1 VSTPSASVRVLL
13 LADSHLGYDLP
24 AHPRV
29 KRRRRGH
36 DFQASYERALA
47 PASAGAVD
55 MVVHGGDL
63 FHRSKVPPS
72 LVFQGFHPLLAIAEA
87 GMPVF
92 VVPGN
97 HERSRIP
104 HERFSKHPNLHVFH
118 RPRTKV
124 VEVGSLRVAVS
135 GFPYQRHRIRE
146 RFPIVLEETGW
157 RGEDA
162 HLRLLCMH
170 QCVEGAT
177 VGPADYTF
185 RRAPDV
191 VRGSDL
197 PTDFAAVLSGH
208 IHRHQILQRDLRGRP
223 LPTPVLYPGSVERT
237 AFAEMGEEKGVVL
250 AELRVGGEGASL
262 VRHDFVHIPT
272 RPMMVRDL
280 HPPSTTGGAWL
291 RDDLEARLEVVLKE
305 VPIDAVLR
313 IRVHGRVS
321 REALSAVAA
330 PRLRRLSPPEM
341 NVQVLITER
350 GEDRGSGRS
359 EEDVGASLPLFPG
372 EA

>member
-1 VSTPSASVRVLL
+1 VSTPFASVRVLL

-29 KRRRRGH
+29 RRRRRGH
-36 DFQASYERALA
+36 DFQANYERALA
-47 PASAGAVD
+47 PARAGAVD

-63 FHRSKVPPS
+63 FHRSRVPPS
-72 LVFQGFHPLLAIAEA
+72 LAFQGFRPLLAVAEA
-87 GMPVF
+87 GVPVF

-118 RPRTKV
+118 RPRTQV

-135 GFPYQRHRIRE
+135 GFPYQRHEIRE
-146 RFPIVLEETGW
+146 RFPSVLEETGW
-157 RGEDA
+157 RREGA

-191 VRGSDL
+191 VRCSDL
-197 PTDFAAVLSGH
+197 PADFAAVLSGH

-237 AFAEMGEEKGVVL
+237 AFAELGEEKGVVL
-250 AELRVGGEGASL
+250 AELRVVREGATL
-262 VRHDFVHIPT
+262 VRHDFVCVPT
-272 RPMMVRDL
+272 RPMVVRDL
-280 HPPSTTGGAWL
+280 HPASATGGVWL
-291 RDDLEARLEVVLKE
+291 RHDLEARLLAVLKE

-330 PRLRRLSPPEM
+330 PCLRRLAPPEM
-341 NVQVLITER
+341 NVQVILTER
-350 GEDRGSGRS
+350 ERERRSGRAKAGIRL
-359 EEDVGASLPLFPG
+359 DLPLFSG
-372 EA
+372 EG

>member
-1 VSTPSASVRVLL
+1 MSTPSASVRVLL
-13 LADSHLGYDLP
+13 LADSHLGFDLP
-24 AHPRV
+24 VHPRV

-36 DFQASYERALA
+36 DFQESYERALA
-47 PASAGAVD
+47 PARAGEVD
-55 MVVHGGDL
+55 LVVHGGDL
-63 FHRSKVPPS
+63 FHRFRVPPS
-72 LVFQGFHPLLAIAEA
+72 LVFQGFRPLLGIAEA
-87 GMPVF
+87 GVPVF

-118 RPRTKV
+118 HPRTKV
-124 VEVGSLRVAVS
+124 VEVRSLRVAVS
-135 GFPYQRHRIRE
+135 GFPYQRHQIRE
-146 RFPIVLEETGW
+146 RFSSVLEETGW
-157 RGEDA
+157 RREGA
-162 HLRLLCMH
+162 HVRLLCMH

-191 VRGSDL
+191 VRCSDL
-197 PTDFAAVLSGH
+197 PAEFAAVLSGH

-250 AELRVGGEGASL
+250 AELRGGAEGAGL
-262 VRHDFVHIPT
+262 IRHDFVHLPT
-272 RPMMVRDL
+272 RPMLVRDL
-280 HPPSTTGGAWL
+280 HPTSKTCGAWL
-291 RDDLEARLEVVLKE
+291 REDLEARLEAVLKE

-321 REALSAVAA
+321 REALFAVAA

-341 NVQVLITER
+341 NVQVIITESGGERRPGR
-350 GEDRGSGRS
+350 GGGRR
-359 EEDVGASLPLFPG
+359 
-372 EA
+372 